1 MVKEVCHAEVL
12 EKMSYQITLRGRA
25 WSLKTYGVPLA
36 RESSSESF
44 FRRILYRS
52 FSFSKVSKSSA
63 MATKYSK
70 YKVQKVQIL
79 ESISHEQ
86 DVISSLMT
94 YYYISHAL
102 PSHWRTGRIFRS
114 KATLRNRV
122 LKRMTKNKCL
132 TYFWKRLTIWYSLH
146 TANIPIR

>member
-12 EKMSYQITLRGRA
+12 EKISYQITLRGRP
-25 WSLKTYGVPLA
+25 WSLKTYGVSLA

-86 DVISSLMT
+86 DVISS
-94 YYYISHAL
+94 SHDL
-102 PSHWRTGRIFRS
+102 
-114 KATLRNRV
+114 L
-122 LKRMTKNKCL
+122 L
-132 TYFWKRLTIWYSLH
+132 YFTCSSVSLEDGQ
-146 TANIPIR
+146 NIPKQSDIKKSSVETYDKK

>member
-12 EKMSYQITLRGRA
+12 EKISYQITLRGRP
-25 WSLKTYGVPLA
+25 WSLKTYGAPLA

-44 FRRILYRS
+44 FRTILYRS

-86 DVISSLMT
+86 DVISS
-94 YYYISHAL
+94 SHDL
-102 PSHWRTGRIFRS
+102 
-114 KATLRNRV
+114 L
-122 LKRMTKNKCL
+122 L
-132 TYFWKRLTIWYSLH
+132 YFTCSSVSLEDGQ
-146 TANIPIR
+146 NIPKQSDIKKSSVETYDKK

>member
-12 EKMSYQITLRGRA
+12 EKISYQITLRGRA
-25 WSLKTYGVPLA
+25 WSLKTYGAPLA

-44 FRRILYRS
+44 FRRILYQS

-63 MATKYSK
+63 TATKYSK

-102 PSHWRTGRIFRS
+102 PSHWRTAEYS
-114 KATLRNRV
+114 EA
-122 LKRMTKNKCL
+122 KR
-132 TYFWKRLTIWYSLH
+132 H
-146 TANIPIR
+146 